1 MNTLVRALALASCL
15 LVAGSALAYGE
26 WPASGRIVFEV
37 LRGEDGVKLGE
48 SEHRW
53 SQDGRTYQMS
63 TVVETTGLAGLLYDF
78 RYVQRSSGAI
88 ESDRLMPSRFS
99 VVQQDRPED
108 VASFDWSVGKVE
120 IARRERLRS
129 YPLGPGDQDVLSV
142 WHLFAALNGRE
153 PPEALQLVTNR
164 GAYPADIEI
173 VGNERLRLA
182 LGELAVRHVKLVA
195 RSGRLAIDVWLSD
208 AHGSLPV
215 RVLMRDDR
223 GQVLDQRAIRIETG
237 NRPVAE

>member
-1 MNTLVRALALASCL
+1 MSRFARFLALCCGIL
-15 LVAGSALAYGE
+15 LAGGAVAHGE

-53 SQDGRTYQMS
+53 RQDGKAYEMS
-63 TVVETTGLAGLLYDF
+63 TVVQTTGLAGLLYDF
-78 RYVQRSSGAI
+78 RYVQRSVGAI
-88 ESDRLMPSRFS
+88 EDGRLVPARFS

-108 VASFDWSVGKVE
+108 VASFDWSAGEVE
-120 IARRERLRS
+120 IARRDRLRR
-129 YPLGPGDQDVLSV
+129 YPLAQGDQDVLSV
-142 WHLFAALNGRE
+142 WHLFAALHGQA
-153 PPEALQLVTNR
+153 PPSTLQLVTNR

-173 VGNERLRLA
+173 VGRETVRLA
-182 LGELAVRHVKLVA
+182 LGEFPVRHVKLVA
-195 RSGRLAIDVWLSD
+195 RSGRLAIDVWLSQ
-208 AHGSLPV
+208 AHDNLPV

-237 NRPVAE
+237 H